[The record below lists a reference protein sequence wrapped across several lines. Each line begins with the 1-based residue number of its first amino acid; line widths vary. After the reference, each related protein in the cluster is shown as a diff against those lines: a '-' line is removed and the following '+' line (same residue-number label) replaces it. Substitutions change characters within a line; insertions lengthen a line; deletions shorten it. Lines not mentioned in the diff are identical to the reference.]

1 MIASPFIL
9 QNLDLIVCLQN
20 RVKRYRGVI
29 QKPQI
34 PKNRAE
40 SIITTQFDRNMEV
53 NINLISILDDLIDEF
68 PEYKF
73 SIQRI
78 RQTLKD

>member
-1 MIASPFIL
+1 M
-9 QNLDLIVCLQN
+9 DLIVRLQN

-29 QKPQI
+29 QTPQI

-40 SIITTQFDRNMEV
+40 NIIDTQFERNVEV
-53 NINLISILDDLIDEF
+53 NMNLISLLNDLIDEF
-68 PEYKF
+68 PEHKF